1 MTTSLAFAAAYRV
14 DRIVAVGVLAL
25 RALRH
30 VAIGRPLAGP
40 PVEGLRVDAVGA
52 AERPGWHPETG
63 LYGFLHVPPGARRVL
78 ITDPARRYQPAA
90 FDVIV
95 PDRAAVREQL
105 ERGVASPVMT
115 PRPLV
120 RDVALHP
127 DPTSAMPGGVSAVFG
142 QVRDAAGGP
151 VSLARLMVTTFI
163 EGAVRRHLTWSAP
176 DGGFTIRLPGER
188 PDTIGGD
195 PPWRVTRQLVV
206 HAPDATLAAD
216 LARDFLF
223 NLPAERDAL
232 DPDAPGSGFARRNF
246 ALRDT
251 RGVLRTGAPGTDPTL
266 PILGGQ
272 ATRWDIELA

>member
-1 MTTSLAFAAAYRV
+1 MSGSLAFAPAYRV

-40 PVEGLRVDAVGA
+40 AIEGLRVEAIGA
-52 AERPGWHPETG
+52 TERPGWHPETG
-63 LYGFLHVPPGARRVL
+63 LYGFLHVPPGPRRVL

-90 FDVIV
+90 FDVTV
-95 PDRAAVREQL
+95 PDRAAVRASL
-105 ERGVASPVMT
+105 ESGAASPIMT

-127 DPTSAMPGGVSAVFG
+127 DPASPIPAGVSAVFG
-142 QVRDAAGGP
+142 QVRDAAGRP
-151 VSLARLMVTTFI
+151 VALARLLITTFI

-206 HAPDATLAAD
+206 HAPAAALAAA
-216 LARDFLF
+216 LAEDFLF
-223 NLPAERDAL
+223 HLPAERDAL
-232 DPDAPGSGFARRNF
+232 DPDAPGSAFARRNF
-246 ALRDT
+246 ALRDS